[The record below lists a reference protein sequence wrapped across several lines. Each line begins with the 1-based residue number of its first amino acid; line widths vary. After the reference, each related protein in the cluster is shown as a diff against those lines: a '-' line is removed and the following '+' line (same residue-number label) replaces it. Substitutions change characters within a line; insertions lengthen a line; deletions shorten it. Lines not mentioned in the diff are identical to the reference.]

1 MVAQVQPG
9 SPAAQAGLHNFD
21 ILLSYD
27 DQKLFSADQL
37 SALVANDQ
45 PGRKVRLQVVHA
57 GKVGD
62 VQVELGQGAAQQ
74 PMPWQAA
81 PYPMPHPVM
90 PHPMRP
96 QMPERQ
102 PLPEISSETFESLSV
117 EKLDNGRYRA
127 AIEYLGPD
135 GKKRSYKYQGS
146 RAEIQQQIRQTRD
159 LPPPARQQL
168 LNALGMQP
176 HWPPM
181 NGFGGPFVDPDTLF
195 QRWRQGAW

>member
-81 PYPMPHPVM
+81 PLPDAPSGNASPH
-90 PHPMRP
+90 
-96 QMPERQ
+96 EAADAGA
-102 PLPEISSETFESLSV
+102 TAAAGDFE
-117 EKLDNGRYRA
+117 
-127 AIEYLGPD
+127 
-135 GKKRSYKYQGS
+135 
-146 RAEIQQQIRQTRD
+146 RD
-159 LPPPARQQL
+159 L
-168 LNALGMQP
+168 
-176 HWPPM
+176 
-181 NGFGGPFVDPDTLF
+181 
-195 QRWRQGAW
+195 